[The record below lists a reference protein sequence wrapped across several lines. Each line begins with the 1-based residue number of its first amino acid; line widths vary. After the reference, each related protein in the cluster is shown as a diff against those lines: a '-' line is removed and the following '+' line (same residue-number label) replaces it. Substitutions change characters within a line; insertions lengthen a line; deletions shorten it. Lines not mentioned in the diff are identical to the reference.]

1 MQNLTLKFIIH
12 LLTNGKSGIIKK
24 QTENI
29 RKAIDQFP
37 WAMRFTNI
45 DINEKVNLF
54 NKTIKN
60 IIRNYIP
67 HKTITCDDRDPPSKE
82 SKNYFMRKTKP
93 TSHITKIKTTYSMF
107 ISSNFFNQS

>member
-12 LLTNGKSGIIKK
+12 LLMNWKSGIIKK

-45 DINEKVNLF
+45 DVNEKLNLF

-60 IIRNYIP
+60 IRRNYIP
-67 HKTITCDDRDPPSKE
+67 HETITCDDRDPPWINKDIKE
-82 SKNYFMRKTKP
+82 LIHEKKQAYKSYKFSNRK
-93 TSHITKIKTTYSMF
+93 I
-107 ISSNFFNQS
+107 